1 MMVHLCTKSNKLFQ
15 RLCILAVALGCLTA
29 SAQNFA
35 HPGMINGKEDLDR
48 AREGVRLRIEPW
60 RSAFERLQHSQFP
73 GVNGIYT
80 PSPVATVTDNGSRSP
95 AILADS
101 EAAYVNAVEWYITRD
116 HKYADTAINILDAWA
131 TICTLINGSN
141 AELAANIDFFDM
153 VNAAEIIRHSQAGWS
168 ETNIA
173 TFTSF
178 LNNVIYP
185 VVSPSNYDSFGA
197 GSNLMMMMIG
207 VFNDNPSVYK
217 QGYEN
222 FTGSNSAVACFA
234 CLYDTNPASF
244 GQSVDDWRD
253 QGHPQLG
260 VSIGVAA
267 AELELNATGRHTLAI
282 LGKNVLLAAVEYS
295 AKYNLGYAVPWDDTF
310 GTTPTHI
317 SSGSRGR
324 FWPFYAMAKA
334 VAERSHQ
341 KTEPYTN
348 QVVEAEGIESLI
360 DQGGGIG
367 TLLYTQR
374 PTERAPSPQYALLS
388 NEGPGGWLMAGNNGA
403 APITATSPAFRI
415 LETFREVI
423 LPDGYS
429 AIQSEANHHFVTV
442 NGTSPLIASSPTITG
457 NEQKF
462 KIIDMGN
469 MQYELVSTV
478 NGETIQVNA
487 DGTLTPG
494 MGGSDNEFNV
504 YNIGTTIPPVVTSL
518 NGNTYKLINVASGLA
533 MDVAGA
539 STSAGAAVDQADYT
553 GGSNQL
559 WIFTNTGNGFYNIQ
573 NTNSGLLVDVS
584 GNSISGG
591 ALIDQWNSD
600 GGLNQQW
607 VVQFANYAENSG
619 PYNILTAHAPG
630 ALNVLEV
637 PGSSLIAGIQLDQW
651 TENAGGNQYW
661 YILTP

>member
-1 MMVHLCTKSNKLFQ
+1 MMAHRHASSRTTIES
-15 RLCILAVALGCLTA
+15 LCILFLTLGCITA
-29 SAQNFA
+29 SAERFA

-73 GVNGIYT
+73 GVNAIYT
-80 PSPVATVTDNGSRSP
+80 PSPVATVNDNGSRSKS
-95 AILADS
+95 ILADS
-101 EAAYVNAVEWYITRD
+101 EAAYVNAVEWYITGDR
-116 HKYADTAINILDAWA
+116 KYADVAINILNVWA
-131 TICTLINGSN
+131 ATCTLINGSN

-153 VNAAEIIRHSQAGWS
+153 VNAAEIIRHSHAGWS
-168 ETNIA
+168 EANVA
-173 TFTSF
+173 TFTNF

-197 GSNLMMMMIG
+197 GSNLMLMMIG
-207 VFNDNPSVYK
+207 VFNDNPAVYN
-217 QGYEN
+217 QGYNN
-222 FTGSNSAVACFA
+222 FIGANSAVACFTS
-234 CLYDTNPASF
+234 LYDTNPNSF

-267 AELELNATGRHTLAI
+267 AEVELNATGRHTLAN
-282 LGKNVLLAAVEYS
+282 LGNNVLLAAVEYS
-295 AKYNLGYAVPWDDTF
+295 AKYNLGYSVTWDDTF

-334 VAERSHQ
+334 VAERSDLRVGR
-341 KTEPYTN
+341 YTD
-348 QVVEAEGIESLI
+348 QVVTAEGIESLI

-374 PTERAPSPQYALLS
+374 PSGRAPSPRYALLS

-403 APITATSPAFRI
+403 DPITATSPAFRT

-429 AIQSEANHHFVTV
+429 ALRSEANQLFLTT
-442 NGTSPLIASSPTITG
+442 NGTSSLIASSPTITG
-457 NEQKF
+457 KEQKF
-462 KIIDMGN
+462 EVIDMGN

-494 MGGSDNEFNV
+494 AGGSDNEFNV
-504 YNIGTTIPPVVTSL
+504 YNIGATIPPVVTSL
-518 NGNTYKLINVASGLA
+518 NGNIYKMINVTSGLA
-533 MDVAGA
+533 MDVPGA
-539 STSAGAAVDQADYT
+539 STSAGASVDQADYT
-553 GGSNQL
+553 GDTNQR
-559 WIFTNTGNGFYNIQ
+559 WTFINIGNGFYNIQ
-573 NTNSGLLVDVS
+573 NANSGLLVDVS
-584 GNSISGG
+584 GNSTNGG
-591 ALIDQWNSD
+591 ASIDQWYSD

-619 PYNILTAHAPG
+619 PYNILTAHSPG

-637 PGSSLIAGIQLDQW
+637 PGSSLVAGTQLDQW

-661 YILTP
+661 YILAP